1 MAMEILKTWNKIIN
15 VTKKLRSSAKTILPV
30 RLVRKKSGYSV
41 TAEEL
46 YLPLLRSQSQRDP
59 AKMKL
64 LVKPFFKLNI
74 IDQLF

>member
-15 VTKKLRSSAKTILPV
+15 VTKRLRSLAKTILLV
-30 RLVRKKSGYSV
+30 GLVRKKSGNSV

-46 YLPLLRSQSQRDP
+46 YLPLLRSQSQRAS

-64 LVKPFFKLNI
+64 LVTFELNI
-74 IDQLF
+74 IHQSF